1 MTKLAFDTILAHPT
15 LAGLTLMVRRDGRWA
30 AHVIQPG
37 GSLGDPRVLDADPVP
52 EAWRAGAAA

>member
-30 AHVIQPG
+30 AHVIQPE
-37 GSLGDPRVLDADPVP
+37 GSLGDPRVLETDPVLHG
-52 EAWRAGAAA
+52 WRTGVAA